1 MSLNNILKKIAQ
13 SEKTELAK
21 HNIELGL
28 VDTTKGLQ
36 KMVKERISFFDK
48 LISEINKV
56 EDLKS
61 NLITQA
67 KNTYSVFEMNN
78 KELNILTKQI
88 TDNEVALSKVAKEL
102 NLNVREIPEFKE
114 LLDLKEK
121 MVSTYKEKLFDKN
134 KILKDITTIK

>member
-1 MSLNNILKKIAQ
+1 MSLNDILKKISQ
-13 SEKTELAK
+13 PEKTELAK

-67 KNTYSVFEMNN
+67 KNTYSVFERNN
-78 KELNILTKQI
+78 Q
-88 TDNEVALSKVAKEL
+88 
-102 NLNVREIPEFKE
+102 
-114 LLDLKEK
+114 
-121 MVSTYKEKLFDKN
+121 
-134 KILKDITTIK
+134 